1 MRTLD
6 EFSGYVAS
14 KYYTTRKSVYFSWK
28 SSHFANHEQ
37 LKLSLA
43 RSIAFCDRMLR
54 RPELKYAEQY
64 EEERSILIGLWN
76 YLMEKK

>member
-1 MRTLD
+1 MKTLD
-6 EFSGYVAS
+6 EFNRYVVS
-14 KYYTTRKSVYFSWK
+14 KYYTTRKSVYFSWG
-28 SSHFANHEQ
+28 SSHFAHHKQ

-54 RPELKYAEQY
+54 KPELRYAEQY
-64 EEERSILIGLWN
+64 EEERTILIELWN